1 MVFPTPRPFSFAR
14 RPWVARR
21 VWVTRWLR
29 VAPLLLVS
37 ACLARPGLARSSQF
51 GGVRQAVVPWP
62 PADHRTPLVRPDP
75 AQPATLCDAA
85 VRTAEFRHRLPSGLL
100 FAISQ
105 VESGRPDPAMRR
117 LEPWP
122 WTVQAEGRG
131 IYFET
136 KAQAVEWVKQA
147 RARGVTSIDTGC
159 LQVNLA
165 YHPDAFETPEDAF
178 DPQRNADYAARFLL
192 QLHAATGD
200 WRQATGF
207 YHSQT
212 LVLATSYRERIG
224 RALLGDAPGGEALNW
239 LAPPKPRTALDRLG
253 DAWRATLGGNDPV
266 PAEPTSA
273 GPAMHDWSVL
283 LHAPAHVPPRPP
295 LPLRAQRARPNADQ
309 SFLIPSVGRFP

>member
-1 MVFPTPRPFSFAR
+1 MVFPTPRSFSFAR
-14 RPWVARR
+14 C
-21 VWVTRWLR
+21 LC
-29 VAPLLLVS
+29 VAPLLLAS
-37 ACLARPGLARSSQF
+37 ACLARSALARSDHF
-51 GGVRQAVVPWP
+51 GGDRQAAIPQHS
-62 PADHRTPLVRPDP
+62 ADLRAPRVLPDP

-85 VRTAEFRHRLPSGLL
+85 VRAAEFRHRLPSGLL

-105 VESGRPDPAMRR
+105 VESGRPDAAMRR

-131 IYFET
+131 IYFES
-136 KAQAVEWVKQA
+136 KAQAVEWVKEA

-159 LQVNLA
+159 LQVNLF
-165 YHPDAFETPEDAF
+165 YHPDAFATPEDAF

-224 RALLGDAPGGEALNW
+224 RALTGDPLGGGALAW
-239 LAPPKPRTALDRLG
+239 PVAPKPPTTLDRLG
-253 DAWRATLGGNDPV
+253 DAWRATLGGNDPA
-266 PAEPTSA
+266 PAEPAPT
-273 GPAMHDWSVL
+273 GPVMHDWSVL
-283 LHAPAHVPPRPP
+283 LHPPTHVPPRPS
-295 LPLRAQRARPNADQ
+295 LPPRAQRPRSYADK
-309 SFLIPSVGRFP
+309 SLLIPSEGRLP

>member
-1 MVFPTPRPFSFAR
+1 
-14 RPWVARR
+14 
-21 VWVTRWLR
+21 
-29 VAPLLLVS
+29 
-37 ACLARPGLARSSQF
+37 
-51 GGVRQAVVPWP
+51 
-62 PADHRTPLVRPDP
+62 VRPDP
-75 AQPATLCDAA
+75 RQPATLCDVA
-85 VRTAEFRHRLPSGLL
+85 VRAAEFRHRLPSCLL

-136 KAQAVEWVKQA
+136 KAQAVEWVKEA
-147 RARGVTSIDTGC
+147 RTRGVTSIDTGC

-165 YHPDAFETPEDAF
+165 YHPDAFATPEDAF

-224 RALLGDAPGGEALNW
+224 RALSEDSSVGLG
-239 LAPPKPRTALDRLG
+239 LAWPAAPKPPTTLDRLG
-253 DAWRATLGGNDPV
+253 DAWRATLGGNDAAPAQSAHADPV
-266 PAEPTSA
+266 
-273 GPAMHDWSVL
+273 MHDWSVL
-283 LHAPAHVPPRPP
+283 LHAPTHVPPRPS
-295 LPLRAQRARPNADQ
+295 LPARAQRPRPNADQ
-309 SFLIPSVGRFP
+309 SFLIPSLRKSP

>member
-1 MVFPTPRPFSFAR
+1 MRA
-14 RPWVARR
+14 
-21 VWVTRWLR
+21 
-29 VAPLLLVS
+29 
-37 ACLARPGLARSSQF
+37 
-51 GGVRQAVVPWP
+51 
-62 PADHRTPLVRPDP
+62 
-75 AQPATLCDAA
+75 
-85 VRTAEFRHRLPSGLL
+85 AEFRHRLPSGLL

-136 KAQAVEWVKQA
+136 KAQAVEWVKEA

-159 LQVNLA
+159 LQVNLF
-165 YHPDAFETPEDAF
+165 YHPDAFATPEDAF

-212 LVLATSYRERIG
+212 LLLATSYRERIG
-224 RALLGDAPGGEALNW
+224 RALTGQPAGRRGRCPW
-239 LAPPKPRTALDRLG
+239 LAAPKPPTTLDRLG
-253 DAWRATLGGNDPV
+253 DAWRATLGGNDPA
-266 PAEPTSA
+266 PAESAHA

-283 LHAPAHVPPRPP
+283 LHAPTHVPPRSP
-295 LPLRAQRARPNADQ
+295 LPSRAQRPRPYADQ
-309 SFLIPSVGRFP
+309 SFLIPSVGRSP

>member
-1 MVFPTPRPFSFAR
+1 MVFPTARSFFSAR
-14 RPWVARR
+14 RLW
-21 VWVTRWLR
+21 

-37 ACLARPGLARSSQF
+37 VCLARPGQARSDHF
-51 GGVRQAVVPWP
+51 GGDRQAVVPQP
-62 PADHRTPLVRPDP
+62 SADLRALRVLPDP

-85 VRTAEFRHRLPSGLL
+85 VRAAEFRHRLPSGLL

-105 VESGRPDPAMRR
+105 VESGRPDAAMRR

-131 IYFET
+131 IYFES
-136 KAQAVEWVKQA
+136 KAQAVEWVKEA

-159 LQVNLA
+159 LQVNLF
-165 YHPDAFETPEDAF
+165 YHPDAFATPEDAF

-224 RALLGDAPGGEALNW
+224 RALSGETLGSLGQTWTAA
-239 LAPPKPRTALDRLG
+239 PKPPTTLDRLG
-253 DAWRATLGGNDPV
+253 DAWRATLGGHDTA
-266 PAEPTSA
+266 PAESA
-273 GPAMHDWSVL
+273 PAGRVMHDWSVL
-283 LHAPAHVPPRPP
+283 LHAPTHVPPRPSLSP
-295 LPLRAQRARPNADQ
+295 GAQRPRRYADQ
-309 SFLIPSVGRFP
+309 SLLIPSVGRHP

>member
-1 MVFPTPRPFSFAR
+1 MVFPTPRPFSLAR
-14 RPWVARR
+14 CLWA
-21 VWVTRWLR
+21 
-29 VAPLLLVS
+29 APLLLAS
-37 ACLARPGLARSSQF
+37 ACLARPGLARSDHF
-51 GGVRQAVVPWP
+51 GGEWQAVVPQ
-62 PADHRTPLVRPDP
+62 PATDFRTPRVRPDP
-75 AQPATLCDAA
+75 RQPATLCDAA
-85 VRTAEFRHRLPSGLL
+85 VRAAEFRHRLPSGLL

-105 VESGRPDPAMRR
+105 VESGRPDAAMRR

-136 KAQAVEWVKQA
+136 KAQAVEWVKEA

-224 RALLGDAPGGEALNW
+224 RALTGNPLGGGALGAQA
-239 LAPPKPRTALDRLG
+239 LAWPAAPKPPTTLDRLG
-253 DAWRATLGGNDPV
+253 DAWRATLGGNNPA
-266 PAEPTSA
+266 PAESAQA
-273 GPAMHDWSVL
+273 GPATHDWSVL
-283 LHAPAHVPPRPP
+283 LHAPTHVPPRPA
-295 LPLRAQRARPNADQ
+295 LPPRAQRPRSYADQ
-309 SFLIPSVGRFP
+309 TLLIPSEGRLP

>member
-1 MVFPTPRPFSFAR
+1 MVVPAPRSFSTAR
-14 RPWVARR
+14 CLWVA
-21 VWVTRWLR
+21 T
-29 VAPLLLVS
+29 LLVAS
-37 ACLARPGLARSSQF
+37 ACPAHSGQLAGKPSAAPFRTAANLP
-51 GGVRQAVVPWP
+51 
-62 PADHRTPLVRPDP
+62 TPLVRPDP
-75 AQPATLCDAA
+75 RQPATLCDAA
-85 VRTAEFRHRLPSGLL
+85 VRAAEFRHRLPSGLL

-105 VESGRPDPAMRR
+105 VESGRPDPTMRR

-147 RARGVTSIDTGC
+147 TARGVTSIDTGC

-165 YHPDAFETPEDAF
+165 SHPDAFATPEDAF
-178 DPQRNADYAARFLL
+178 DPQRNADYAARFLS

-224 RALLGDAPGGEALNW
+224 RALSGDNSVGLG
-239 LAPPKPRTALDRLG
+239 LAWSPAPKPPTTLDRLG
-253 DAWRATLGGNDPV
+253 DAWRATIGGNQPAPEQSAYADPL
-266 PAEPTSA
+266 S
-273 GPAMHDWSVL
+273 HDWSVL
-283 LHAPAHVPPRPP
+283 LHAPTHVPPRPS
-295 LPLRAQRARPNADQ
+295 LPLRAKRLRPNADQ
-309 SFLIPSVGRFP
+309 SFLIPSLGRSP